1 MFEDG
6 KISSEID
13 YSSLNSLCE
22 IFETL
27 DINSLSEDHKMNYL
41 SDNNTFVIDDFNNL
55 PNKIVDPDHIIN
67 LQRCKSYIDG
77 NSYFNK
83 INILTTHN
91 IHLYRILPI
100 VLITSK
106 NYKSSILLIYRDKPN
121 IRRYKNYLNS
131 SCSSTFSKNIHC
143 KENYNLYTGEK

>member
-27 DINSLSEDHKMNYL
+27 DINSL
-41 SDNNTFVIDDFNNL
+41 NTFVIDDINNL

-91 IHLYRILPI
+91 IHLYRIL
-100 VLITSK
+100 
-106 NYKSSILLIYRDKPN
+106 DKPN

-143 KENYNLYTGEK
+143 KEN

>member
-27 DINSLSEDHKMNYL
+27 DINSL
-41 SDNNTFVIDDFNNL
+41 NTFVIDDINNL

-67 LQRCKSYIDG
+67 LQRC
-77 NSYFNK
+77 
-83 INILTTHN
+83 
-91 IHLYRILPI
+91 
-100 VLITSK
+100 K